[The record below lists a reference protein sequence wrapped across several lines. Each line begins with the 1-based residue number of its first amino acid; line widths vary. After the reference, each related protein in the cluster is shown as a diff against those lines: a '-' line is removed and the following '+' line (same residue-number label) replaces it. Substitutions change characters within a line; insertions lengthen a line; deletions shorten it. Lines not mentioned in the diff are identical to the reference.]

1 MKSISKSGS
10 KPRSKP
16 KGILSTVLSHLSL
29 AALLYGH
36 AHGKEPDFDV
46 SRLRNGDLIF
56 QTSRSGQ
63 SQAIQLATH
72 SKYSHCGLVFLKGGK
87 PFVFEASTKVKQSPF
102 KRFVKKGE
110 GQKFVIKRLR
120 NADSLLTQ
128 ENLKK
133 MEAEGKKIDGLPY
146 DSWFG
151 WGDDRI
157 YCSELIYKIYRNALA
172 VEIGKTSKL
181 KEFDL
186 TSPVVKAQ
194 MEARYHDQIPLEEPV
209 ISPAAL
215 FESPDLIEIFNNY
228 P

>member
-1 MKSISKSGS
+1 MKTKPGSKSKWIFS
-10 KPRSKP
+10 AM
-16 KGILSTVLSHLSL
+16 LLHVSL
-29 AALLYGH
+29 ATALLSGP
-36 AHGKEPDFDV
+36 AHGKESGFDA
-46 SRLRNGDLIF
+46 SLLRNGDLIF

-87 PFVFEASTKVKQSPF
+87 PYVFEASAKVKQSPF

-120 NADSLLTQ
+120 NADSLLTP

-186 TSPVVKAQ
+186 THPTVKAL
-194 MEARYHDQIPLEEPV
+194 MEARYHGNIPMEEPV

-215 FESPDLIEIFNNY
+215 FESPDLMEIFNNY

>member
-1 MKSISKSGS
+1 MKTGSGLKSKTG
-10 KPRSKP
+10 
-16 KGILSTVLSHLSL
+16 L
-29 AALLYGH
+29 AALLSLLGLTAALLSGPGY
-36 AHGKEPDFDV
+36 AKESGFDA
-46 SRLRNGDLIF
+46 SLLRNGDLIF

-72 SKYSHCGLVFLKGGK
+72 SKYSHCGLVFLKDGR
-87 PFVFEASTKVKQSPF
+87 PYVFEASTKVKRSPF

-120 NADSLLTQ
+120 NADSLLTP

-146 DSWFG
+146 DTWFG

-172 VEIGKTSKL
+172 VEIGKTSRL

-186 TSPVVKAQ
+186 THPVVKAQ
-194 MEARYHDQIPLEEPV
+194 MEARYHGNIPLEEPV

>member
-1 MKSISKSGS
+1 
-10 KPRSKP
+10 
-16 KGILSTVLSHLSL
+16 
-29 AALLYGH
+29 
-36 AHGKEPDFDV
+36 
-46 SRLRNGDLIF
+46 
-56 QTSRSGQ
+56 
-63 SQAIQLATH
+63 
-72 SKYSHCGLVFLKGGK
+72 
-87 PFVFEASTKVKQSPF
+87 
-102 KRFVKKGE
+102 
-110 GQKFVIKRLR
+110 
-120 NADSLLTQ
+120 
-128 ENLKK
+128 

-194 MEARYHDQIPLEEPV
+194 MEARYHDQIPMEEPV

-215 FESPDLIEIFNNY
+215 FEFPDLIEIFNNY
-228 P
+228 